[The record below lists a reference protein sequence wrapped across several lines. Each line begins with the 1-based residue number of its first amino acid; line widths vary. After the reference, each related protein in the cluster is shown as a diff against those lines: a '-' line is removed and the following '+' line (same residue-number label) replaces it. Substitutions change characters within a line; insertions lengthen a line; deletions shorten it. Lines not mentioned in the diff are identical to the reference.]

1 MRPRPRF
8 LVGEHVDVMHAQRV
22 ERRHGTSGGRA
33 KADDHGAQPTPV
45 VAGGSRD
52 LHGVEHGAVA
62 GKLVVLVEHVQ
73 AEGTVAFQWFIASNA
88 ISVSFRSMATCVSS
102 SSCTQCGHPPENL
115 PDAHLGDVTSSGLGC
130 RMTSHSSTSCS
141 RV

>member
-1 MRPRPRF
+1 
-8 LVGEHVDVMHAQRV
+8 MHAQRV

-73 AEGTVAFQWFIASNA
+73 AEGTVALPVVHRLECDQRELQVDGDLREFLVLHA
-88 ISVSFRSMATCVSS
+88 VRP
-102 SSCTQCGHPPENL
+102 PPENL
-115 PDAHLGDVTSSGLGC
+115 PDAHLGDVTE
-130 RMTSHSSTSCS
+130 
-141 RV
+141 